1 MREFD
6 KLILENFAKYC
17 DKKKIDVHDHSNF
30 RLLASAYVSDIS
42 TIVIDF
48 VEWSIEDDRNN
59 NTHISA
65 AVTAAEGS
73 THDRY
78 QF

>member
-17 DKKKIDVHDHSNF
+17 DKHDIDVTDHIQLRLAGSTYVHEIATQVINF
-30 RLLASAYVSDIS
+30 I
-42 TIVIDF
+42 
-48 VEWSIEDDRNN
+48 EWSIEDDCNN
-59 NTHISA
+59 NTHGSA

-73 THDRY
+73 TND
-78 QF
+78 